1 MLKTGN
7 VFTLQKM
14 LLVQHDDQKHRNLQ
28 QANTRFYLKENFLQH
43 KIDLEDPYQDVKFH
57 E

>member
-14 LLVQHDDQKHRNLQ
+14 LLVQHDDQKHRHLH

-43 KIDLEDPYQDVKFH
+43 KINLEDPYQDV
-57 E
+57 